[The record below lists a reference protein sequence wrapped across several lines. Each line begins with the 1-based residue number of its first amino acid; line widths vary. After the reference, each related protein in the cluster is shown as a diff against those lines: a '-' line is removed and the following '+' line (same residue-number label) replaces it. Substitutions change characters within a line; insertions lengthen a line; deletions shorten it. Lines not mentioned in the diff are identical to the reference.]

1 MNKASITPA
10 DVEKYS
16 NPIPN
21 REFILS
27 LLEQS
32 DKQLSRA
39 QIADALDLSGDE
51 QREALR
57 RRLRAMERD
66 GQVAFDS
73 DKTYRVLT
81 EEDFFEGRVIGH
93 RDGFGFLSC
102 DAGGDDLFLH
112 NNQMRKVFDGDR
124 VRVLLGGIDRR
135 GRQEASI
142 VEVIERN
149 TKVLVGRLQLEK
161 DEYVLQPEND
171 RIVNPIHI
179 EKDHLADAET
189 GQYVVAEIIDYPTHN
204 ASATAKVIEVLG
216 ESMAPG
222 MEIDVAIRSHNLPHL
237 WPQSALQAA
246 ESMGAEVAEAD
257 KRNRVDLRALP
268 FVTIDG
274 DDAQDFDDAV
284 YCEPRKQGG
293 WRLLVAI
300 ADVSHY
306 VQPDSALDKEAQIRA
321 TSVYFPGQVIPML
334 PEALS
339 NGLCSLNPKVDRL
352 VMVCEMVISASGK
365 MTSYEFY
372 EGVIHSQAR
381 LTYNE
386 VNELLTAP
394 GSNWGLKVARVHA
407 AVVPHIHNLHQL
419 YEVLR
424 QARSVRGSI
433 DFDTHE
439 VKFQFSEQRKIE
451 KILPVVRNDAHMLIE
466 ECMLCANVATARF
479 LEKLKIPA
487 LYRVHAGPQSKK
499 LEVLRAFLTGKGL
512 KLAGGAKPTPGHYDQ
527 VLANA
532 STRSDAGVIQT
543 MMLRSLS
550 KAEYSPDNLGH
561 FGLAYD
567 AYAHFT
573 SPIRRYPDLL
583 VHRAIRSVIRKPEG
597 GGLARRIL
605 KSVGVIGGDP
615 VRRVDGAQP
624 LDPRAS
630 YPYDLSAMLVLAEH
644 CSMASRR
651 ADKAS
656 WDVEA
661 WLKCEYMQD
670 HVGETFTGT
679 ISSVTHFGLFI
690 ELKDTQVEGL
700 VHITALKND
709 YYQFDPVRQCLV
721 GDRTNGEYG
730 LGDSIVVRVVSV
742 NMDQR
747 KIEFDL
753 AQPQGQKSKSR
764 RRSKRKA

>member
-1 MNKASITPA
+1 MNKASITPE
-10 DVEKYS
+10 DIEKYS

-21 REFILS
+21 REYILD
-27 LLEQS
+27 LLDEHDEQ
-32 DKQLSRA
+32 LTRA
-39 QIADALDLSGDE
+39 QIAKALNLTDDE
-51 QREALR
+51 QKEALR

-66 GQVAFDS
+66 GQVLFDT
-73 DKTYRVLT
+73 DKTYRVLDD
-81 EEDFFEGRVIGH
+81 EDFLEGRVIGH

-102 DAGGDDLFLH
+102 DSGGDDLYLH
-112 NNQMRKVFDGDR
+112 NSQMRKVFDGDR
-124 VRVLLGGIDRR
+124 VRVLIRGVDRR
-135 GRQEASI
+135 GREEASI

-149 TKVLVGRLQLEK
+149 TKMLVGRLQQEG
-161 DEYVLQPEND
+161 DAFTLQPENT
-171 RIVNPIHI
+171 RVMNVI
-179 EKDHLADAET
+179 EIAKDQLAGATD
-189 GQYVVAEIIDYPTHN
+189 GQYVVAEIFEYPTHN
-204 ASATAKVIEVLG
+204 ANAKAKVSEVLG

-222 MEIDVAIRSHNLPHL
+222 MEIDVAIRSHHLPHL
-237 WPQSALQAA
+237 WPQGTVQAA
-246 ESMGAEVAEAD
+246 EAMGSEVAEAD
-257 KRNRVDLRALP
+257 KLNRVDLRTMP

-274 DDAQDFDDAV
+274 EDAQDFDDAV
-284 YCEPRKQGG
+284 YSEPTKGG
-293 WRLLVAI
+293 WRLFVAI

-306 VQPDSALDKEAQIRA
+306 VQPDSPLDKEAQVRA

-339 NGLCSLNPKVDRL
+339 NGLCSLNPHVDRL
-352 VMVCEMVISASGK
+352 VMVCEMVLNSAGK

-372 EGVIHSQAR
+372 EGVIHSKAR

-386 VNELLTAP
+386 VNAFLTAP
-394 GSNWGLKVARVHA
+394 QSELGAKVQQKHG
-407 AVVPHIHNLHQL
+407 AVVPHLTNLHKL
-419 YEVLR
+419 YDVLR
-424 QARSVRGSI
+424 QARSRRGSI

-439 VKFQFSEQRKIE
+439 VKFQFSKDRKIE

-487 LYRVHAGPQSKK
+487 LYRVHAGPQAKK

-527 VLANA
+527 ILSSVSA
-532 STRSDAGVIQT
+532 RSDASVIQT

-597 GGLARRIL
+597 GGLFGRLL
-605 KSVGVIGGDP
+605 KTVGLPGGDP
-615 VRRVDGAQP
+615 VRRVPGAKP
-624 LDPRAS
+624 LDPAIS
-630 YPYDLSAMLVLAEH
+630 YPYDMAAMLILAEH

-661 WLKCEYMQD
+661 WLKCEYMKD
-670 HVGETFTGT
+670 CIGDVFEGT

-690 ELKDTQVEGL
+690 ELKETQVEGL
-700 VHITALKND
+700 VHITALTND

-721 GDRTNGEYG
+721 GDRTNNEYG
-730 LGDSIVVRVVSV
+730 LGDDIKVRVVSV
-742 NMDQR
+742 DMDQR

-753 AQPQGQKSKSR
+753 MQPAPAKKKSR
-764 RRSKRKA
+764 RRPKRKD